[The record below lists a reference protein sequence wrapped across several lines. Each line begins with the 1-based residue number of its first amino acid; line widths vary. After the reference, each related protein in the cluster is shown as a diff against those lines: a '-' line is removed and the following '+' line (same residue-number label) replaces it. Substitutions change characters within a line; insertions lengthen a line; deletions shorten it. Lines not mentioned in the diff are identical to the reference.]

1 MTVSL
6 EQVHAKARAFVDALC
21 KLPSEY
27 RVAPAGAQFG
37 RDYNQLRELALA
49 AAPGVD
55 PRLWP
60 AAAAML
66 PGPGGESC
74 AAAYVEIETY
84 ARQIMEQLGLF
95 LAPRPGAPAGGP
107 ADGAPSK
114 TYDVGQI
121 RERYGQAYQP
131 WTHQDDEHLRA
142 CFAAGAP
149 IGDLADELGRQPGAI
164 RSRLRKL
171 GLLD

>member
-6 EQVHAKARAFVDALC
+6 EQVHAKARAFVEALC
-21 KLPSEY
+21 RLPRDLGS
-27 RVAPAGAQFG
+27 APPGAQFG
-37 RDYNQLRELALA
+37 RDYNRLRDLARE
-49 AAPGVD
+49 AAPD
-55 PRLWP
+55 IDARLWP
-60 AAAAML
+60 EAVAL
-66 PGPGGESC
+66 RPGPDGELC
-74 AAAYVEIETY
+74 AGSYLEIETY
-84 ARQIMEQLGLF
+84 ARQIMELARLGLGD
-95 LAPRPGAPAGGP
+95 ARGTPNQSP
-107 ADGAPSK
+107 ADSEPGKA
-114 TYDVGQI
+114 YDVAQI

-171 GLLD
+171 GLTD